1 MKMSKVVKLEPG
13 MVVRLRKAHP
23 CGGNEWEVL
32 RGGVDIK
39 VRCLTCDRIVTVPR
53 QKLTRR
59 IKEFLPPIE
68 Q

>member
-13 MVVRLRKAHP
+13 MVVRLRKPHP
-23 CGGNEWEVL
+23 CGGSEWEVL

-53 QKLTRR
+53 QKFTRR
-59 IKEFLPPIE
+59 IKELLAAA
-68 Q
+68 QQ

>member
-13 MVVRLRKAHP
+13 MVVRLRKPHP
-23 CGGNEWEVL
+23 CGGSEWEVL

-53 QKLTRR
+53 QKFTRR
-59 IKEFLPPIE
+59 IKELLPAA
-68 Q
+68 QQ